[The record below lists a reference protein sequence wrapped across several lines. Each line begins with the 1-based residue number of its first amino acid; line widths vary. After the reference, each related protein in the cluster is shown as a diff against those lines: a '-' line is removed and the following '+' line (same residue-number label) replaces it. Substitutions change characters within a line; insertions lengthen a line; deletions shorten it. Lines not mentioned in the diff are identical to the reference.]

1 MKYKLLLIILTLF
14 SAFGLLGTI
23 ALLSEGD
30 LSGTIFFFAWM
41 VIGILFIFLILRI
54 RKKNINKSNNIV
66 VNSTQIQQ
74 QQEHTSSNDLLSK
87 PSFEN
92 STTNPTITKQTPKKT
107 EHHNIAGTSFRQKEI
122 RALGYENDAYSLP
135 KRDLIDLYN
144 EYDKIYQI
152 EFSPESVQLV
162 EEFENP
168 HDPNAIKV
176 IIDDVHVG
184 YIKKGSCSH
193 IKKLIK
199 NNQILGISAEIH
211 GGKYKQ
217 LIPDEDDSYMT
228 DSKETFSLETN
239 DSDFFV
245 SIYIKVL
252 TDNAN

>member
-1 MKYKLLLIILTLF
+1 MKYKLLLIPLILF
-14 SAFGLLGTI
+14 SAFGLIGTI

-30 LSGTIFFFAWM
+30 LSGAIFFLIWM
-41 VIGILFIFLILRI
+41 AIGILFIFLLLRV
-54 RKKNINKSNNIV
+54 RQKNINKSNNLAV
-66 VNSTQIQQ
+66 KSTQIQQ
-74 QQEHTSSNDLLSK
+74 QQEPTSSNDLLSK

-92 STTNPTITKQTPKKT
+92 GSANQTIIKQPQKKT
-107 EHHNIAGTSFRQKEI
+107 EHHHIAGTSFRQKEI
-122 RALGYENDAYSLP
+122 RTLGYENDTYSLP
-135 KRDLIDLYN
+135 KRDLMDLYN

-152 EFSPESVQLV
+152 EFSPKSVQLL
-162 EEFENP
+162 EEFDNP

-176 IIDDVHVG
+176 VIDGVHVG

-217 LIPDEDDSYMT
+217 LIPDEDDSYMAN
-228 DSKETFSLETN
+228 SKETFSLEIN
-239 DSDFFV
+239 NSDFYV
-245 SIYIKVL
+245 SIYINVL

>member
-1 MKYKLLLIILTLF
+1 MKYKLLLIIFILF

-30 LSGTIFFFAWM
+30 LSGVIFYLIWTA
-41 VIGILFIFLILRI
+41 IGILFIVLLLRI
-54 RKKNINKSNNIV
+54 RKNTINKNNNIV

-74 QQEHTSSNDLLSK
+74 QQEPASSNDLLSK

-92 STTNPTITKQTPKKT
+92 RAANQTVIKQTQKKT
-107 EHHNIAGTSFRQKEI
+107 EHHRIAGTSFRQKEI
-122 RALGYENDAYSLP
+122 RTLGYENDTYSLP
-135 KRDLIDLYN
+135 KRDLMDLYN

-152 EFSPESVQLV
+152 EFSPKSVQLV
-162 EEFENP
+162 EEFDNP

-176 IIDDVHVG
+176 IIDGVHVG

-228 DSKETFSLETN
+228 NSKETFSLETN

-245 SIYIKVL
+245 SIYISVL
-252 TDNAN
+252 TDTEN